1 MVGRN
6 DELTSGQ
13 DGGAGGVH
21 ALYDKMV
28 EHHLVLG
35 PLDDVLVHAGL
46 RHQPATQS
54 SINKVGVLHIFLPV
68 FRVRDIWVRIR
79 IRILGSVPLTNGS
92 GSVPKSDF

>member
-21 ALYDKMV
+21 ALYDKMI

-35 PLDDVLVHAGL
+35 TLDDVLVHAGL
-46 RHQPATQS
+46 RHQPATHTQPL
-54 SINKVGVLHIFLPV
+54 SIE
-68 FRVRDIWVRIR
+68 
-79 IRILGSVPLTNGS
+79 
-92 GSVPKSDF
+92 